1 MQKKHIFLAFFL
13 IFLQYGFSQISYSES
28 QIRNFIEEV
37 YAAQSEDLV
46 FQNPERH
53 KVINMFFLNINI
65 ELRND
70 IDINK
75 KFDNYLDLPLNNKYN
90 PQLQKDNM
98 FSIQSFN
105 PLKYKAPMFPQKSKI
120 YRLGNTQYLLIINPL
135 K

>member
-1 MQKKHIFLAFFL
+1 MQKKYIFLTFFL
-13 IFLQYGFSQISYSES
+13 ILLQFSFSQANYSES
-28 QIRNFIEEV
+28 QIRGFIEEV
-37 YAAQSEDLV
+37 YASQSEDLV

-53 KVINMFFLNINI
+53 KVISMFFSNINI

-90 PQLQKDNM
+90 PQLQKDSM
-98 FSIQSFN
+98 FSIESFN
-105 PLKYKAPMFPQKSKI
+105 PLKYKVPMFPQKSKI

>member
-105 PLKYKAPMFPQKSKI
+105 PLIFKS
-120 YRLGNTQYLLIINPL
+120 
-135 K
+135 

>member
-75 KFDNYLDLPLNNKYN
+75 KFNNLKNDL
-90 PQLQKDNM
+90 QII
-98 FSIQSFN
+98 FC
-105 PLKYKAPMFPQKSKI
+105 
-120 YRLGNTQYLLIINPL
+120 QYLSDHLIKFYWEIFVSGQD